1 MSRQYHECIEVQ
13 FDEVLLG
20 RLHDTAALYA
30 EQDVAVP
37 TAFRWRGRHHVVRAV
52 VAQWTQRLPW
62 WRIGTQEQTD
72 VECAVSERV
81 SSEHICERAALEQ
94 QVWRVE
100 ASVGST
106 WGTGIYDLAQGE
118 RWRLV
123 RVAD

>member
-1 MSRQYHECIEVQ
+1 MSRQYHECIEVH

-20 RLHDTAALYA
+20 RLHDTASLYA
-30 EQDVAVP
+30 EQDMTVP

-62 WRIGTQEQTD
+62 WRIGTQEHD
-72 VECAVSERV
+72 ARSERADFELAA
-81 SSEHICERAALEQ
+81 SERAALEQ
-94 QVWRVE
+94 HVWRVE

-106 WGTGIYDLAQGE
+106 WGTGVYDLAQGE